1 MQCPACHNE
10 VSPENAFCNH
20 CGAPMAAATSQA
32 APAGAGAT
40 TPPPTYAVQPVAAG
54 SGLSENAAGAIA
66 YLTIIPAIIFL
77 IIEPYNRIPFVR
89 FHSWQS
95 IGLCVAAFVLQV
107 IVSIIETMAHF
118 IPGTVFLF
126 MLVHFA
132 IGLGIF
138 LAWLFVILKA
148 SKGEW
153 YKLPFIG
160 DFAENQ
166 ARS

>member
-10 VSPENAFCNH
+10 VSPQNAFCNH
-20 CGAPMAAATSQA
+20 CGAPMSAGAPQA

-40 TPPPTYAVQPVAAG
+40 APTPTYAVQPVAAG

-77 IIEPYNRIPFVR
+77 VIEPYNKIPFVR

-95 IGLCVAAFVLQV
+95 IGLCLAALVLQV
-107 IVSIIETMAHF
+107 IVSIFEIMVHF
-118 IPGTVFLF
+118 IPGIVLLF
-126 MLVHFA
+126 SLIHLA
-132 IGLGIF
+132 IGLGLF
-138 LAWLFVILKA
+138 LVWLFVILKA

-160 DFAENQ
+160 DFAEKQ

>member
-1 MQCPACHNE
+1 M
-10 VSPENAFCNH
+10 V
-20 CGAPMAAATSQA
+20 
-32 APAGAGAT
+32 
-40 TPPPTYAVQPVAAG
+40 
-54 SGLSENAAGAIA
+54 
-66 YLTIIPAIIFL
+66 
-77 IIEPYNRIPFVR
+77 
-89 FHSWQS
+89 
-95 IGLCVAAFVLQV
+95 
-107 IVSIIETMAHF
+107 HF